1 MSQDGNNLFN
11 QQDFQSSPFDA
22 SQGIY
27 RSDVQFA
34 PTVPHRQQPEHLGMN
49 FTTSPFQNQDLMM
62 PPPQCKLFFL
72 IYLFYLFKLIIFF
85 LYQSRIIIQA
95 ALMRDPNQ

>member
-11 QQDFQSSPFDA
+11 GQDFQSSPFDA

-27 RSDVQFA
+27 HTDMQFA
-34 PTVPHRQQPEHLGMN
+34 PTVPHRQQPELQQQQQQHLGMN

-62 PPPQCKLFFL
+62 PPPPPPQCKLF
-72 IYLFYLFKLIIFF
+72 IFF
-85 LYQSRIIIQA
+85 IIVYF
-95 ALMRDPNQ
+95 